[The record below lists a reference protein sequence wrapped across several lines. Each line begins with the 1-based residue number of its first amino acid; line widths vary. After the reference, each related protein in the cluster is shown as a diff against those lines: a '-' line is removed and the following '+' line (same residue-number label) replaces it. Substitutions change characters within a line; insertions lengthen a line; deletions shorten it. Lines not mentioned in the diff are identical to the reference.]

1 MWYIPGGAWT
11 SWWISKHMV
20 CLRRVDGEWMN
31 TRGNLVCYVKR
42 PLSMADKDTEERS
55 VIYHVVQ

>member
-42 PLSMADKDTEERS
+42 PLIDGR
-55 VIYHVVQ
+55 